1 MHSKPHGSLE
11 GLLRNKEKLEEDDET
26 RIHD

>member
-11 GLLRNKEKLEEDDET
+11 GLLRNKKKLEEDDET
-26 RIHD
+26 HIHE